1 MQKEI
6 VKVNQVSYKY
16 PNAHSN
22 ALNDLTFSV
31 YEEEWIAIVGRNGS
45 GKSTLAKLLNGLIL
59 PDEGEIVIQEE
70 LRIQEDT
77 IWDVRKQVAM
87 VFQNPDNQFVGTTV
101 IDDIAFGLENHGI
114 EKQEMDRRIANV
126 LKIVNMEKFT
136 LHEPHSLSG
145 GQKQRVAIAGALA
158 IQPSLLILDEATS
171 MLDPIGRKEVIET
184 IRNLHKSL
192 KMTVISITHD
202 IEEAIHADRV
212 VVMHDGRLIQT
223 GKPSEVFK
231 RNNSL
236 EEIGL
241 ASPFTTQLASKLLEK
256 GIPLHDNHLMQE
268 SLVNELCT
276 LLLKR

>member
-6 VKVNQVSYKY
+6 VNVNQVSYKY

-22 ALNDLTFSV
+22 ALNDLIFSV
-31 YEEEWIAIVGRNGS
+31 YEEEWVAIVGRNGS

-59 PDEGEIVIQEE
+59 PDEGEITIQED
-70 LRIQEDT
+70 LRIQEST
-77 IWDVRKQVAM
+77 VWDVRKKVAM

-101 IDDIAFGLENHGI
+101 IDDIAFGLENHGV

-158 IQPSLLILDEATS
+158 IQPSILILDEATS

-212 VVMHDGRLIQT
+212 IVMHDGRLIQT
-223 GKPSEVFK
+223 GKPTEVFIQ
-231 RNNSL
+231 NNSL

-241 ASPFTTQLASKLLEK
+241 ASPFTTQLASKLIEK
-256 GIPLHDNHLMQE
+256 GVPLLNNHLKQE

-276 LLLKR
+276 LLLKK

>member
-77 IWDVRKQVAM
+77 VWDVRKQVAM

-212 VVMHDGRLIQT
+212 VVMHDGKLIQT
-223 GKPSEVFK
+223 GKPSDVFK

-276 LLLKR
+276 LLLKK